1 MDTILMLEEVEVDIG
16 RLNILKGVSLAVG
29 NGVTALLGRNSAGK
43 TVTLNTIMGY
53 WPARRGRIEFLG
65 RSLTGLPTHRIARQ
79 GIVYV
84 PPRSVFHTLS
94 VEANLSLGLGRPA
107 YRARQ
112 DYVFSL
118 LPELQGILQSPA
130 GHLSGGQQQI
140 VAMARALFHGPRL
153 LLLDEPSRGLAPV
166 VIKRIGEAIRQMAG
180 EMPILLVE
188 QNFALARELA
198 GDFYIL
204 DDGRTVHSGTMADL
218 AADDELKRR
227 YLAIA

>member
-1 MDTILMLEEVEVDIG
+1 
-16 RLNILKGVSLAVG
+16 
-29 NGVTALLGRNSAGK
+29 
-43 TVTLNTIMGY
+43 MGY
-53 WPARRGRIEFLG
+53 WPAKRGRIEFLG
-65 RSLTGLPTHRIARQ
+65 RSLLGLPTHLIARQ

-84 PPRSVFHTLS
+84 PPRGVFHSLS
-94 VEANLSLGLGRPA
+94 VEANLSLGLARPT

-118 LPELQGILQSPA
+118 LPELKGILPLPA

-140 VAMARALFHGPRL
+140 VAMARALFHGPCL

-166 VIKRIGEAIRQMAG
+166 IIQRIGEAVRQMAR

-198 GDFYIL
+198 RDFYIL